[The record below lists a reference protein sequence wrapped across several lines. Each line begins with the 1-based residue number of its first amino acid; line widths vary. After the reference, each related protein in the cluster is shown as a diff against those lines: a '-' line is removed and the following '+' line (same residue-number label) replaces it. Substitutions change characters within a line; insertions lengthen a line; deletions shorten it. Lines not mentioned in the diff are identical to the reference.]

1 MRTNPDGTKRTFG
14 QDFKQFFGRGLA
26 ILLPSVLT
34 LWILWQLALFV
45 YSNVGEPIN
54 RTVRLVIIEV
64 TPRVVSDER
73 LPAWFRVSRSE
84 IETARE
90 RPEFRSTARASDDR
104 VRRYVRSE
112 KLREFWDGH
121 WYLEM
126 TGLLVAIILI
136 YFCGLLLG
144 GLIGRR
150 LYTRVERLFA
160 RVPGFKQVYPHVK
173 QVTEMVL
180 GERPIAFNRV
190 VLVEYPRKGLYTVGL
205 VTGSSMLSIR
215 NHAGDDVVS
224 IFVPS
229 TPTPFTGFT
238 ITVPKSEVV
247 DLPIKVEEA
256 IRFFITGGVLVP
268 DKEVWDTSGENAPQP
283 LQPPPGI
290 PAGETSPDDHDPGQ
304 DRPEGPRPRA

>member
-1 MRTNPDGTKRTFG
+1 MAKNADGTSRTFG

-54 RTVRLVIIEV
+54 RSVRLVIIEV
-64 TPRVVSDER
+64 TPRVVSDDK
-73 LPAWFRVSRSE
+73 LPSWFRVNADE
-84 IETARE
+84 VAQARQ
-90 RPEFRSTARASDDR
+90 RPEFRSTARASDER
-104 VRRYVRSE
+104 VRRFVRSE
-112 KLREFWDGH
+112 KLRDFWNDH

-126 TGLLVAIILI
+126 TGLVVAIVLI
-136 YFCGLLLG
+136 YFSGVLLG

-150 LYTRVERLFA
+150 LYTRVEKLFG

-180 GERPIAFNRV
+180 GDRPIAFNRV
-190 VLVEYPRKGLYTVGL
+190 VLVEYPRKGVYTVGL
-205 VTGSSMLSIR
+205 VTGSSMGSIR
-215 NHAGDDVVS
+215 NEVGSDVVS

-238 ITVPKSEVV
+238 ITVPKDEVV
-247 DLPIKVEEA
+247 DLPVKVEEA

-268 DKEVWDTSGENAPQP
+268 DKEVWDRSGANAPKPLEPPVVEPPPVEDGSGE
-283 LQPPPGI
+283 
-290 PAGETSPDDHDPGQ
+290 AGG
-304 DRPEGPRPRA
+304 RGG

>member
-1 MRTNPDGTKRTFG
+1 MRQNPDGTRRTFG

-54 RTVRLVIIEV
+54 RSVRLVIIEV

-73 LPAWFRVSRSE
+73 LPSWFRVSREE
-84 IETARE
+84 IEAARQ
-90 RPEFRSTARASDDR
+90 RPEFRSTARATDDR

-112 KLREFWDGH
+112 KLRDFWNDH

-126 TGLLVAIILI
+126 TGLLVAIVLI
-136 YFCGLLLG
+136 YFVGVFLG

-150 LYTRVERLFA
+150 IYTRLEKLFS

-190 VLVEYPRKGLYTVGL
+190 VLVQYPRKGIYTVGL
-205 VTGSSMLSIR
+205 VTGSSMRSIR
-215 NHAGDDVVS
+215 SEVGSDVVS

-238 ITVPKSEVV
+238 ITVPKDEVI
-247 DLPIKVEEA
+247 DLPVKVEEA

-290 PAGETSPDDHDPGQ
+290 PPGETSPRREPGRA
-304 DRPEGPRPRA
+304 DRDEDRD